1 MRQTRTLTYSC
12 LLISLMIIITTKAV
26 AQTFTLKKTV
36 TIDFGNVW
44 CVPVYDGTNLVV
56 SSESGGVIKV
66 GKFDLSLNEVTSH
79 ATTVADSSDTANND
93 TIADHKHIFQNGY
106 HYLVFSTAGGGQ
118 GGYLYLLKLDA
129 DLNRDDITTVVN
141 DGSPTNDMFLVGD
154 GTYIY
159 VGKFQPGTGH
169 KVYKYDSNLNYQKSF
184 EIGGGKN
191 THANGAAAVYTNNQF
206 HLVAPFTLAPGQNDE
221 FYRIIF
227 DNDWKIVKDKETILS
242 DKGMLSIVSALSVEP
257 NSQEFIIHYGR
268 GSGDAGGP
276 LYRAVYDSNWELLSN
291 TQVIDG
297 TWTRP
302 HSVIV
307 NNTLYVGYDG
317 SSVQLSSFTIT
328 NVPTPTPVVT
338 TSVTPTSTPTATP
351 TTPPTTTPSPIPT
364 ITAIPTTTIIPSP
377 VLTPTVTPVCEASL
391 IAVSPTTLTLNRKT
405 SGNVTVTVTGDSNC
419 PVEGETVTATIGAS
433 GKKRI
438 SLSPASQTTNES
450 GQVTFT
456 ITARKKTGKAR
467 VAFQAA
473 GQKKSIVVTVKK

>member
-1 MRQTRTLTYSC
+1 MRQTRILTYSC
-12 LLISLMIIITTKAV
+12 LLMCFIIIISAKAI

-36 TIDFGNVW
+36 TIDFGAVW
-44 CVPVYDGTNLVV
+44 CVPVYDGTNVVV
-56 SSESGGVIKV
+56 SSESSGAIKA
-66 GKFDLSLNEVTSH
+66 GKFDLSLNEVPSH

-106 HYLVFSTAGGGQ
+106 HYITFSTAGGGQ
-118 GGYLYLLKLDA
+118 GGYLYLLKLDT
-129 DLNRDDITTVVN
+129 DLNREGLVPVVSN
-141 DGSPTNDMFLVGD
+141 DPPTNDMFLVGD

-227 DNDWKIVKDKETILS
+227 DNDWNVVKNKTTILS
-242 DKGMLSIVSALSVEP
+242 DDGMLSIVSALSVEP

-268 GSGDAGGP
+268 GSGDTGGP
-276 LYRAVYDSNWELLSN
+276 IYRATYDSSWNPLSN
-291 TQVIDG
+291 TEVIYG

-307 NNTLYVGYDG
+307 ADTLYVGYDGG
-317 SSVQLSSFTIT
+317 SSVQLSSFIIT
-328 NVPTPTPVVT
+328 NIPTPTPAIT

-351 TTPPTTTPSPIPT
+351 TALPSPIPT
-364 ITAIPTTTIIPSP
+364 ITPIATATITPLAIPTP
-377 VLTPTVTPVCEASL
+377 TPVCEASSL
-391 IAVSPTTLTLNRKT
+391 AVSPTALTLNRKT
-405 SGNVTVTVTGDSNC
+405 SGNVTVTVTGNGNC
-419 PVEGETVTATIGAS
+419 PAEGETVTATIGAS

-450 GQVTFT
+450 GQATFT
-456 ITARKKTGKAR
+456 ITAKKKTGKVR
-467 VAFQAA
+467 ITFQAA
-473 GQKKSIVVTVKK
+473 GQTKTILVTVKK

>member
-1 MRQTRTLTYSC
+1 MRQTHILACSY
-12 LLISLMIIITTKAV
+12 LLISLIIIITTNAV

-36 TIDFGNVW
+36 TIDFGAVW
-44 CVPVYDGTNLVV
+44 CVPVYDGTNIVV

-66 GKFDLSLNEVTSH
+66 GKFDLSLNEGTST

-93 TIADHKHIFQNGY
+93 SIADHKHIFQNGY
-106 HYLVFSTAGGGQ
+106 HYMAFSIAGSGQ
-118 GGYLYLLKLDA
+118 GGYLYLLKLDT
-129 DLNRDDITTVVN
+129 DLNRVDDITTVVN

-242 DKGMLSIVSALSVEP
+242 DEGMLSIVSALSVEP

-268 GSGDAGGP
+268 GSGDSGGP
-276 LYRAVYDSNWELLSN
+276 LYRATYDPSWNLLSN
-291 TQVIDG
+291 TEVIYG

-307 NNTLYVGYDG
+307 NDTLYVGYDG
-317 SSVQLSSFTIT
+317 SSSVQLSSFTIT
-328 NVPTPTPVVT
+328 DIPTPTPAIT

-351 TTPPTTTPSPIPT
+351 TALPSPIPT
-364 ITAIPTTTIIPSP
+364 ITPIATATITPPAIPTP
-377 VLTPTVTPVCEASL
+377 TPACEASS
-391 IAVSPTTLTLNRKT
+391 IAVSPTVLTLSRKM
-405 SGNVTVTVTGDSNC
+405 SSKVTVAVTGSGNC
-419 PVEGETVTATIGAS
+419 PVEGETITATIGAS

-438 SLSPASQTTNES
+438 SMSPASQTTDEN
-450 GQVTFT
+450 GQTTFT
-456 ITARKKTGKAR
+456 ITAKKKTGKAK
-467 VAFQAA
+467 VAFQVA
-473 GQKKSIVVTVKK
+473 GQTKSITVTVKK

>member
-1 MRQTRTLTYSC
+1 MRQTHILACSY
-12 LLISLMIIITTKAV
+12 LLISLIIIITTNAV

-36 TIDFGNVW
+36 TIDFGAVW
-44 CVPVYDGTNLVV
+44 CVPVYDGTNIVV

-66 GKFDLSLNEVTSH
+66 GKFDLSLNEGTST

-93 TIADHKHIFQNGY
+93 SIADHKHIFQNGY
-106 HYLVFSTAGGGQ
+106 HYMAFSIAGSGQ
-118 GGYLYLLKLDA
+118 GGYLYLLKLDT
-129 DLNRDDITTVVN
+129 DLNRVDDITTVVN

-169 KVYKYDSNLNYQKSF
+169 KVYKYDSNLKNLDSYT
-184 EIGGGKN
+184 IGGGKN

-227 DNDWKIVKDKETILS
+227 DNDWNVVKNKTTILS
-242 DKGMLSIVSALSVEP
+242 DEGMLSIVSALSVEP

-268 GSGDAGGP
+268 RSSDAGGR
-276 LYRAVYDSNWELLSN
+276 LYRAVYDSDWNLLSN

-307 NNTLYVGYDG
+307 NDTLYIGYDG
-317 SSVQLSSFTIT
+317 SSSVQLSSFTIT
-328 NVPTPTPVVT
+328 DIPTPTPVIT
-338 TSVTPTSTPTATP
+338 TSVTPTSTATAAPTATP
-351 TTPPTTTPSPIPT
+351 TAVPSPILT
-364 ITAIPTTTIIPSP
+364 ITPIATATITPPAIPTP
-377 VLTPTVTPVCEASL
+377 TPVCEASSL
-391 IAVSPTTLTLNRKT
+391 AISPTTLTLNRKT
-405 SGNVTVTVTGDSNC
+405 SSNVTMTVTGNGNC

-433 GKKRI
+433 GKKRV
-438 SLSPASQTTNES
+438 SVSPTSQKTDEN
-450 GQVTFT
+450 GQATFT
-456 ITARKKTGKAR
+456 ITARKKLGK
-467 VAFQAA
+467 VKVTFQAA
-473 GQKKSIVVTVKK
+473 GQKKSITVT

>member
-1 MRQTRTLTYSC
+1 MKQTRILTYSF
-12 LLISLMIIITTKAV
+12 LLMSLIIIISANAI
-26 AQTFTLKKTV
+26 AQTFTLKNTV

-44 CVPVYDGTNLVV
+44 CVPIYDGTNIVV

-66 GKFDLSLNEVTSH
+66 GKFDLSLTEVASP
-79 ATTVADSSDTANND
+79 ATTVADTSDTANND

-129 DLNRDDITTVVN
+129 DLNRDGITTVVS
-141 DGSPTNDMFLVGD
+141 DGSATNDMFLVGD

-169 KVYKYDSNLNYQKSF
+169 KVYKYDSNLKKLDSYT
-184 EIGGGKN
+184 IGGGTN

-206 HLVAPFTLAPGQNDE
+206 HMVAPFTLAPGQNDE

-227 DNDWKIVKDKETILS
+227 DNDWIVVKNKATILS
-242 DKGMLSIVSALSVEP
+242 DAGMLSIVSALSVEP

-268 GSGDAGGP
+268 GSGDSGGP
-276 LYRAVYDSNWELLSN
+276 LYRATYDPSWNLLSN
-291 TQVIDG
+291 TEVIYG

-307 NNTLYVGYDG
+307 NDTLYVGYDG
-317 SSVQLSSFTIT
+317 SSSVQLSSFTIT
-328 NVPTPTPVVT
+328 DIPTPTPVVT
-338 TSVTPTSTPTATP
+338 TSITPTSTPTAAPTSVPTATP
-351 TTPPTTTPSPIPT
+351 TLIPTIPPIPT
-364 ITAIPTTTIIPSP
+364 STA
-377 VLTPTVTPVCEASL
+377 TPACEASL

-405 SGNVTVTVTGDSNC
+405 SGNVTVTVTGNGNC
-419 PVEGETVTATIGAS
+419 PAEGETVTATIGAS

-450 GQVTFT
+450 GQAIFT
-456 ITARKKTGKAR
+456 ITAKKKTGKVR
-467 VAFQAA
+467 ITFQAA
-473 GQKKSIVVTVKK
+473 GQTKTILVTVKK